1 MKKYLLM
8 VLLAGLS
15 LQAENNPFDLEKNL
29 QKIDQDQDVL
39 LSALKEMSGKKEAKG
54 QVEIAK
60 VEENESVVPEPNSA
74 EVSQAQEAK
83 SAKHEADAKAA
94 EMAQLKQ
101 EEQAKI
107 VAEKKKQKAE
117 AQRIVLEKKNNE
129 IKKQEALVLKAKE
142 EEKKRE
148 EERLEVEAY
157 EAQKM
162 MKQKMKK
169 ELQHEAI
176 AKIDIK
182 QEKRMQKR
190 EADRAYIK
198 AITEVDAEN

>member
-1 MKKYLLM
+1 MTI
-8 VLLAGLS
+8 LAGLS

-39 LSALKEMSGKKEAKG
+39 LSALKEMSGKQETKG

-60 VEENESVVPEPNSA
+60 VKENEGVVPEQKSA
-74 EVSQAQEAK
+74 AVSQVQTVQEA
-83 SAKHEADAKAA
+83 SSTKHEADAKAV
-94 EMAQLKQ
+94 EMAQQKK

-107 VAEKKKQKAE
+107 TAEKEKEKAE
-117 AQRIVLEKKNNE
+117 ANRIALEKKNNE
-129 IKKQEALVLKAKE
+129 IRKQEALALKAKE
-142 EEKKRE
+142 EKKKRE

-162 MKQKMKK
+162 KK
-169 ELQHEAI
+169 ELQNEAI

-198 AITEVDAEN
+198 AIAEVDAEN